1 MFYLLR
7 HALSVLLLPGTVVVA
22 VPIWICRRYGIEASW
37 PRTAGGIALAAAA
50 VPLLATGL
58 ILFGASLRRFFTAGR
73 GTLAPWD
80 PPSRLVVTGP
90 YRYVR
95 NPMIAGVMFMLFA
108 IALLLRSAPHAAWAG
123 IFVVINA
130 IYIPLLEEPDLAARF
145 GEDYATYRAH
155 VRRFVPRL
163 TPWAGAA
170 NNGSPLHED
179 RPRV

>member
-7 HALSVLLLPGTVVVA
+7 HALSVTLLPGTVLVV
-22 VPIWICRRYGIEASW
+22 VPAWIARRYGVDAAW
-37 PRTAGGIALAAAA
+37 PRTAGEIALAAAGVLLL
-50 VPLLATGL
+50 VPGVV
-58 ILFGASLRRFFTAGR
+58 LFGASLRRFFTTGR

-80 PPSRLVVTGP
+80 PPSRLVVAGP

-108 IALLLRSAPHAAWAG
+108 IALLLRSRPHAAWAG
-123 IFVVINA
+123 IFAAINA
-130 IYIPLLEEPDLAARF
+130 VYIPLLEEPDLAARF
-145 GEDYATYRAH
+145 GEDYATYRKH

-163 TPWAGAA
+163 TPWTGPASGR
-170 NNGSPLHED
+170 SPLHED

>member
-7 HALSVLLLPGTVVVA
+7 HALSVMLLPGTVLIV
-22 VPIWICRRYGIEASW
+22 VPIWIARSYGVDVAW
-37 PRTAGGIALAAAA
+37 PRTAGEMALAAAGVLVL
-50 VPLLATGL
+50 VPGV
-58 ILFGASLRRFFTAGR
+58 ILFGSSLRGFFTTGR

-80 PPSRLVVTGP
+80 PPARLVVTGP

-108 IALLLRSAPHAAWAG
+108 IALLLRSRPHAAWAG
-123 IFVVINA
+123 IFVLINA

-145 GEDYATYRAH
+145 GGDYATYRKH

-163 TPWAGAA
+163 TPWAGPT
-170 NNGSPLHED
+170 SDRSSLHEN
-179 RPRV
+179 RSRV

>member
-7 HALSVLLLPGTVVVA
+7 HALSVLLLPGTVLVA
-22 VPIWICRRYGIEASW
+22 APVWISRRYGVDPSW
-37 PRTAGGIALAAAA
+37 PRTAGGIALAAAGA
-50 VPLLATGL
+50 LLLVPGLL
-58 ILFGASLRRFFTAGR
+58 LFGSSLRRFFTAGR

-108 IALLLRSAPHAAWAG
+108 IALLLRSRPHAAWAG
-123 IFVVINA
+123 IFVVLNA

-145 GEDYATYRAH
+145 GEDYARYRRH

-170 NNGSPLHED
+170 NDGSSLHED